1 MEIRPTDFVSSHKTG
16 SISNLTLGQIQERLG
31 FPPTSEND
39 DKSEYTWEFT
49 VDGVPCS
56 IWDWK
61 GSYRA
66 RQWSAYG
73 PDAVLRSIFGANYAP
88 YRL

>member
-1 MEIRPTDFVSSHKTG
+1 MKIRPTNSVSSHKTG
-16 SISNLTLGQIQERLG
+16 EIAGLTLKQIQQRLG
-31 FPPTSEND
+31 FAPTSEND
-39 DKSEYTWEFT
+39 DKSKYTWEFT

-61 GSYRA
+61 GSHRA
-66 RQWSAYG
+66 RQWSAFG
-73 PDAVLRSIFGANYAP
+73 PSHKLSAIFGDSYSP